1 MALTSFGSFS
11 NSNTALQNNV
21 IKLQF
26 TSSTDKTRV
35 KTIDITYQYCYQ
47 YTPLYCGNDST
58 SSSTNYAY
66 FNDANWTT
74 SGWSTISSYTLSGT
88 SITALVTTPKFSY
101 DVLLR
106 YRIRAVDEAAGYYS
120 SESASG
126 SIALMANNQPQVSIK
141 SATWQAK
148 DGGYDMSMTVTI
160 DDIGI
165 TRPYNYST
173 LRSNVANKT
182 CFQYWNASL
191 KQLFNPQF
199 RIGYSASQSQ
209 TRPAKTDKIT
219 LAIDSSEWINGTDIV
234 VSNLTGNTYS
244 ANESYYL
251 WASIYLASY
260 TTSANISPVT
270 TVYYSPYQLL
280 QSIVPVFQIKK
291 GGIKTNIPQA
301 NKTQTGG
308 GMFDHTALVA
318 DKDGIVNNGHSI
330 ALYDTHADGATIV
343 NRPSIGFF
351 NDKNTQIGEIWV
363 ENISPLN
370 GEPVIGFRSGG
381 KANDAF
387 YLTGT
392 DFGEGIMTY
401 TTTSQKWLRLVNYQ
415 ALSDVDFNAVAYPGL
430 YSIVSPTANTPST
443 ADSYFSMLVLK
454 SRNVDNQIY
463 THQIV
468 FPQGTNDMYV
478 RSGNNYDTWND
489 WQDMRDPKPHTSLTA
504 TKYGAATTSRFG
516 HTIYAYQERA
526 ANDYKYPQSMPV
538 TYRYVSGLSVDL
550 NDVAYRQPGF
560 YRFSG
565 NIMLR
570 TNFPSGISTG
580 YLNNVGYGWLL
591 ETRTA
596 YGQYGVQTL
605 YQLGTINSWTRYIA
619 GTTTY
624 GAWCRNVTAN
634 DSELAISTNGNT
646 PIASKNCG
654 DGGIPIVDFGEWS
667 VEAEGVTF
675 STNVGYYQR
684 VGKVCFVFGAF
695 VVSSA
700 TKNQNIMNGIPF
712 KSDGS
717 TMQDI
722 RITPTYAP
730 KSGDLINIGGN
741 SDNWD
746 LTWSPGGSIL
756 TKSNKGKTYPYQMF
770 LQPGSGFIV
779 NGCYLIKGEE

>member
-1 MALTSFGSFS
+1 MALMSFGSFS

-26 TSSTDKTRV
+26 TSSMDKTRV
-35 KTIDITYQYCYQ
+35 KTTDITYQYCYQ

-66 FNDANWTT
+66 FNDASWTT

-88 SITALVTTPKFSY
+88 SVTALVTTPKFSY

-126 SIALMANNQPQVSIK
+126 SIALMVNNQPQVSIK

-173 LRSNVANKT
+173 LRSNAANKT

-199 RIGYSASQSQ
+199 KIGYSASQSQ
-209 TRPAKTDKIT
+209 TRPAKTDKVT

-251 WASIYLASY
+251 WASIYLSSY
-260 TTSANISPVT
+260 TTSANVSPVT

-330 ALYDTHADGATIV
+330 ALYDSHADGATIV
-343 NRPSIGFF
+343 NKPSIGFF
-351 NDKNTQIGEIWV
+351 NDENTQIGEIWA
-363 ENISPLN
+363 EDNSSISDGPI
-370 GEPVIGFRSGG
+370 IGFRGG
-381 KANDAF
+381 TRVNDAF
-387 YLTGT
+387 YLSST

-415 ALSDVDFNAVAYPGL
+415 CLSDVDFNSVVYPGL
-430 YSIVSPTANTPST
+430 YSIKRPTANTPIAVEASFST
-443 ADSYFSMLVLK
+443 LVLK
-454 SRNVDNQIY
+454 PSDINAQRY
-463 THQIV
+463 AHQIA
-468 FPQGTNDMYV
+468 FPYGTNDMYV
-478 RSGNNYDTWND
+478 RFGVGDKSWND
-489 WQDMRDPKPHTSLTA
+489 WQDMRDPKPHASLSA
-504 TKYGAATTSRFG
+504 TEYGAATTSQFG
-516 HTIYAYQERA
+516 HTIYAYNESTS
-526 ANDYKYPQSMPV
+526 NDYNYPQSMPV
-538 TYRYVSGLSVDL
+538 RYYYAPGGYLDL
-550 NDVAYRQPGF
+550 NDKTYRQPGF

-565 NIMLR
+565 NLGQTI
-570 TNFPSGISTG
+570 NFPSGISIG
-580 YLNNVGYGWLL
+580 YLTNVGYGWLL

-596 YGQYGVQTL
+596 YGEYGVQTL

-624 GAWCRNVTAN
+624 GDWCRNVTAN
-634 DSELAISTNGNT
+634 DSELAISTYGSI
-646 PIASKNCG
+646 PVASKNCG
-654 DGGIPIVDFGEWS
+654 DGEIPIVEFGNWTAS
-667 VEAEGVTF
+667 AEGVTF

-684 VGKVCFVFGAF
+684 VGKVCFVFGSF
-695 VVSSA
+695 VVSSI
-700 TKNQNIMNGIPF
+700 TSSVYKMTGLPF
-712 KSDGS
+712 ASSGS
-717 TMQDI
+717 TIQDI
-722 RITPTYAP
+722 RITPTYVP
-730 KSGDLINIGGN
+730 TSGDKINIGEA

-746 LTWSPGGSIL
+746 LIWTPGGSIR
-756 TKSNKGKTYPYQMF
+756 TKSNNGQSYVYQLF
-770 LQPGSGFIV
+770 LQPGQGFTV
-779 NGCYLIKGEE
+779 NGSYLTE